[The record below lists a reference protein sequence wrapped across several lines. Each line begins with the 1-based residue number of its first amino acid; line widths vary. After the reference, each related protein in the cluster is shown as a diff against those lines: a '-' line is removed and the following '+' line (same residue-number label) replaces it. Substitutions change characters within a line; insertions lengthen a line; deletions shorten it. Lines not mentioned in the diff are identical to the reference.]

1 MQVDPRERLLVLDR
15 SNKRVQVFDKT
26 GELLD
31 IWTDV
36 LSGKGAGRRGQ
47 ELRAESGV
55 DGAYRDRRKMTTETT
70 WSPVEG
76 DLQTILASHP
86 RPLEELLSGE
96 VPAFI
101 MRGAYD
107 SDHAAALVRRFYDRG
122 LLFDP
127 RTRDEKIGRVDIG
140 TSMGGRGSDQEAFFA
155 HAEQTHELFETFFD
169 GYDDPVELIYDTLT
183 ALAVDK
189 RAVVG
194 HEPDGRRYGPAIFR
208 TYYEGRGHGPH
219 LDVLA
224 RDRLVGGSR
233 AGYDIIRFER
243 QLSAVLCFQPAEFD
257 EERGQTFV
265 YRKRWDPSL
274 PKGWNKT
281 WVGDADSAGI
291 DRVRIQ
297 LEAGDLY
304 VFCSEFV
311 HEVPL
316 VRGDT
321 PRIVLAAF
329 CGWSQDEDEMF
340 VWS

>member
-1 MQVDPRERLLVLDR
+1 
-15 SNKRVQVFDKT
+15 
-26 GELLD
+26 
-31 IWTDV
+31 
-36 LSGKGAGRRGQ
+36 
-47 ELRAESGV
+47 
-55 DGAYRDRRKMTTETT
+55 MTTETT

-194 HEPDGRRYGPAIFR
+194 HEPDGRRYLYRPAIKRGDYQKKAAKQFVDR
-208 TYYEGRGHGPH
+208 MFGGRAAPLVAH
-219 LDVLA
+219 L
-224 RDRLVGGSR
+224 
-233 AGYDIIRFER
+233 
-243 QLSAVLCFQPAEFD
+243 
-257 EERGQTFV
+257 
-265 YRKRWDPSL
+265 
-274 PKGWNKT
+274 
-281 WVGDADSAGI
+281 ADSRGLTAEDI
-291 DRVRIQ
+291 AD
-297 LEAGDLY
+297 LEALLGELKK
-304 VFCSEFV
+304 
-311 HEVPL
+311 
-316 VRGDT
+316 
-321 PRIVLAAF
+321 
-329 CGWSQDEDEMF
+329 
-340 VWS
+340 